1 VEITQR
7 CNLACLHCGSD
18 CGSQPRAD
26 ELSPDEWAAFFDTLG
41 RRVDTSR
48 LVMVVTGGEPLCAPG
63 LDVILAGLARNRLAW
78 GMVSNGW
85 ALDPAKLNRLV
96 DHGLQSL
103 TLSLDGLRD
112 SHDWLRGRSG
122 SFDRVVAAIAATAQ
136 AGLPFFD
143 VVTCANPRNLEE
155 LPALRRLLGELGVPA
170 WRLFSIF
177 PRGRARAN
185 LAVRLGD
192 AQLRWLL
199 RWIADER
206 QRHDRPVPEWSCEGF
221 LPAHL
226 DRQVRD
232 EPYFCRA
239 GISIGSVLCDGSIS
253 ACPNIARSLIQGNI
267 RSDDFL
273 DVWETRFDRFRDR
286 RWMARGACADCSDW
300 KACQGNSLHLWDDET
315 SATVRCHRAVL
326 RGSRSGP

>member
-85 ALDPAKLNRLV
+85 ALDPVKLNRLV

-143 VVTCANPRNLEE
+143 VVTARTRATWKSCRRCAACWENWVCRPGVCFPSFRAAGAGQPRRPTGRR
-155 LPALRRLLGELGVPA
+155 PAALASAMDRRRAPAPRPTGAGVELRRLPA
-170 WRLFSIF
+170 
-177 PRGRARAN
+177 
-185 LAVRLGD
+185 
-192 AQLRWLL
+192 
-199 RWIADER
+199 
-206 QRHDRPVPEWSCEGF
+206 RPP
-221 LPAHL
+221 
-226 DRQVRD
+226 
-232 EPYFCRA
+232 
-239 GISIGSVLCDGSIS
+239 
-253 ACPNIARSLIQGNI
+253 
-267 RSDDFL
+267 
-273 DVWETRFDRFRDR
+273 
-286 RWMARGACADCSDW
+286 
-300 KACQGNSLHLWDDET
+300 
-315 SATVRCHRAVL
+315 
-326 RGSRSGP
+326 